1 MVVNSKW
8 YFMEFQKQKPGLHSR
23 CHVSFLAT
31 GRTVVCLTMEGTLF
45 GGSCDLGVGHG
56 QMWVHWVSF
65 GSDSSCIWHS
75 VFSCQNLDLTWLCI
89 QSRDNFYLNHRF
101 RSATVLCQREPATL
115 NSLCLA
121 FAPEPTNLDLRA
133 FTPTIH
139 PLPTYA
145 CLRVHGN
152 SYPCHGVLS

>member
-1 MVVNSKW
+1 MVLYGVPKAEAWPSFTVPRLIPSHRQN
-8 YFMEFQKQKPGLHSR
+8 R
-23 CHVSFLAT
+23 CLSDN
-31 GRTVVCLTMEGTLF
+31 GGTLF